1 MIRILDYG
9 VGNLRAILNIYKH
22 LGIPAALAKN
32 TSELIDADKLILP
45 GVGSFDQAMELL
57 DASGMRLLLD
67 DLVIKRNVPILGI
80 CVGMQM
86 LAESSE
92 EGVRPGL
99 GWISGKI
106 LKLKPLKTQSNIVL
120 PHMGWN
126 DVEIVRA
133 SPLFRHTD
141 SKSHYYFLHSFYFKC
156 SSPDNEIGLTE
167 YGMKFVSAISKS
179 NIYGVQFHPEKS
191 HQAGVTLLRSFS
203 EI

>member
-1 MIRILDYG
+1 
-9 VGNLRAILNIYKH
+9 
-22 LGIPAALAKN
+22 
-32 TSELIDADKLILP
+32 
-45 GVGSFDQAMELL
+45 MELL

-167 YGMKFVSAISKS
+167 YGIKFVSAISKS